1 LYFTIAMLFTKYFS
15 ILFALMVDSAIA
27 AAVPEPAA
35 QPGYVS
41 ERK

>member
-1 LYFTIAMLFTKYFS
+1 MLFTKYFS
-15 ILFALMVDSAIA
+15 IFFTMMVGSAIA

>member
-1 LYFTIAMLFTKYFS
+1 LTITLLFTKYFS
-15 ILFALMVDSAIA
+15 IFFAMMVGSTIA

-35 QPGYVS
+35 QPRYVS